1 MSQSERKKDYTRRI
15 HNRISADLMKRV
27 EAEASEKGISFRDII
42 ESAISERYEPRR
54 QPSRDAVIARR
65 LNRIDNRIKV
75 VERQQEI
82 LMEYLGF
89 FIRMWFMANDEI
101 QNEKRRKAFEKSTRR
116 FESLTEKVEQQL
128 NTGKA
133 LFSSLPKERKR

>member
-1 MSQSERKKDYTRRI
+1 MSKRLKKNHTRRI
-15 HNRISADLMKRV
+15 HNRISVDLMKRV
-27 EAEASEKGISFRDII
+27 EAEALEKGISYRDII
-42 ESAISERYEPRR
+42 ESAIKERYEPSR

-82 LMEYLGF
+82 LMEYLGL

-101 QNEKRRKAFEKSTRR
+101 PPDKRKKAFEQSSRR
-116 FESLTEKVEQQL
+116 FEALTVKVEEQI

-133 LFSSLPKERKR
+133 LISSLPKELKR